1 MRFFLQCTLALVVLG
16 AAGCGGD
23 DTATK
28 TVTVAG
34 ETVTRT
40 QTAPAPSQTP
50 DASGDDGVSD
60 SPGPPL
66 PAGVVGVDGRYL
78 LKTVN
83 TDYDGPGVSV
93 EGVDRFS
100 SYEEPSNAA
109 TTCVAKRCSV
119 LLRFGLN
126 SGGSKAYTLRA
137 DPNRQRT
144 YVGTGTGQLECGGG
158 GRPPTKVPSRERIA
172 VRAGSPT
179 KIGDR
184 QVAGRLSLY
193 ATITARCPDIAGT
206 GMEALRLVATLR
218 GPREP
223 G

>member
-1 MRFFLQCTLALVVLG
+1 MRPPSRFIPAALVVLG

-34 ETVTRT
+34 EDVTRT
-40 QTAPAPSQTP
+40 QSAPAPAQTP
-50 DASGDDGVSD
+50 DSSGAD
-60 SPGPPL
+60 PGPPL

-78 LKTVN
+78 LKTIN
-83 TDYDGPGVSV
+83 TDFDGQNI
-93 EGVDRFS
+93 GVDRLYA
-100 SYEEPSNAA
+100 YEEPSNAA
-109 TTCVAKRCSV
+109 TKCVGRRCAV
-119 LLRFGLN
+119 TFRFGLK

-137 DPNRQRT
+137 DPGRDRT
-144 YVGTGTGQLECGGG
+144 YVGTGRGQVECLDD
-158 GRPPTKVPSRERIA
+158 RHTKVPSRERIA

-179 KIGDR
+179 KLGDR

-193 ATITARCPDIAGT
+193 ATITARCPHVTAGE
-206 GMEALRLVATLR
+206 GIQAVRFVATLR

>member
-1 MRFFLQCTLALVVLG
+1 MRPFLQCTLALVVLG

-34 ETVTRT
+34 EPVTRT
-40 QTAPAPSQTP
+40 QSAPAPAQTP
-50 DASGDDGVSD
+50 EASGADATSD

-83 TDYDGPGVSV
+83 TDFDGQNIGVA
-93 EGVDRFS
+93 RFS
-100 SYEEPSNAA
+100 AYEEPSNAA
-109 TTCVAKRCSV
+109 TKCVAKRCSV
-119 LLRFGLN
+119 LLRFGLK

-137 DPNRQRT
+137 DPGRDRT
-144 YVGTGTGQLECGGG
+144 YVGTGRGQVECLDDSH
-158 GRPPTKVPSRERIA
+158 TKVQSRERIA

-193 ATITARCPDIAGT
+193 ATITASCPVTAGT
-206 GMEALRLVATLR
+206 GVQALRLVATLR